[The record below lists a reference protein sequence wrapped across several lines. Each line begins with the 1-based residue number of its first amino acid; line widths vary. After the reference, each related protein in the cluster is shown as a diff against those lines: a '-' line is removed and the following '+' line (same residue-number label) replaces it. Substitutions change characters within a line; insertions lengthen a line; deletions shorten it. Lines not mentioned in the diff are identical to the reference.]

1 MTPPPPRAAAA
12 DRRWPS
18 VDDDSRKIHKSSK
31 RKPPVVIYMVSP
43 EVIHVEASEFMALV
57 QRLTGP
63 RAAAGD
69 GPSASVSR
77 QVLPLRVKAVR
88 ELTRRPPTAAQTP
101 VTSSGGSET
110 LFFHDL
116 SPPSTYAVRKD
127 EQMATPHGWL
137 QHGESSS

>member
-1 MTPPPPRAAAA
+1 MTPPPPR
-12 DRRWPS
+12 PE
-18 VDDDSRKIHKSSK
+18 VDDDSRKIHKSRK

-77 QVLPLRVKAVR
+77 HQVVPVRVKAAR
-88 ELTRRPPTAAQTP
+88 ALTRKPPTAAQTP
-101 VTSSGGSET
+101 VTSSGASET

-116 SPPSTYAVRKD
+116 SPPSTYVVRKD

-137 QHGESSS
+137 LHGESSP